1 MTMSGRATVLVV
13 DDDLEWIEVMREILD
28 EEGHVVLTATNGIEA
43 LAVARN
49 ERPDLVLLDLEMPK
63 MDGRT
68 FLAELRRDESLR
80 DVHVVVLSGADDSD
94 RVGAESVRKPLRLHT
109 LLGLLERAAANP

>member
-1 MTMSGRATVLVV
+1 VLVV

-68 FLAELRRDESLR
+68 FL
-80 DVHVVVLSGADDSD
+80 VVLSGADDSD